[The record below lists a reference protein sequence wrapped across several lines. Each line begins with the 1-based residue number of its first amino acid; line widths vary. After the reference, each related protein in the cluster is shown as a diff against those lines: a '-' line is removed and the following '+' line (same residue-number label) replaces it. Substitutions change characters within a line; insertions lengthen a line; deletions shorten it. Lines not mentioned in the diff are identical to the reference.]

1 MTTAATD
8 KDFQKVLVRMP
19 RTLALRLKEAAWRK
33 RYDRNALIVRL
44 LQTYA
49 DSEGIPA
56 P

>member
-1 MTTAATD
+1 MTLPTTTD
-8 KDFQKVLVRMP
+8 YQKVLVRMP

-44 LQTYA
+44 LQAYA
-49 DSEGIPA
+49 DAEGIPA